1 MQENLVLFLGWED
14 LVEKVMA
21 THSSILVWRI
31 PWGHKESDMTEQ
43 LSLSPFTKSINIS
56 KNLIS
61 ETSRNSRILK
71 DENYIYFVEL
81 F

>member
-1 MQENLVLFLGWED
+1 MGSQ
-14 LVEKVMA
+14 
-21 THSSILVWRI
+21 
-31 PWGHKESDMTEQ
+31 ESDTTEQ

-56 KNLIS
+56 KNFIS